1 MNFPFQPQVEFCL
14 SEADCVS
21 SENLGAV
28 CSSLLRI
35 IPEQLA
41 GLVRLTSDTK
51 KIVEGSVTGFSFLA
65 RSFWPEVVEKFL
77 ASLSHVA
84 SPGNPDEFVK
94 NYNIAMKFLEDFEM
108 NLECEESFRSVRDS
122 EQYSDFMQL
131 WNLSVYFQIRFQEIA
146 KPVESLMTATTLEKA
161 ESDQCRLKVTEV
173 AMMSIQ
179 ECFKPEIYLPSLSQ
193 RFLQLSLQIIARY
206 RVWVELC
213 LKTFKEGPSKDM
225 KRSGTSTNLQS
236 VETTSKKTS
245 MSKSVS
251 EKDLAAVAAVSVLTI
266 QMEDIIN
273 IFADISHFISVIP
286 KLIELP
292 SSCSVDITPAVSAA
306 SSELSSM
313 LPLISDAISASIA
326 TAPIKSVKSVVDI
339 PRMYRRTNRET
350 PSKPCPYIL
359 NVIEAFTSFHSSQGR
374 VAGPRDLEAWLGV
387 ASDLVITQYLVQV
400 QDVLANVTKMEE
412 SLRKLKKVRERGGG
426 GAGGKDK
433 GSGLSD
439 DDKIRLQLYLDV
451 THFVRVLEGGALGDM
466 SSVLKGENCAKIKMV
481 VEEAVASFLSDLN
494 L

>member
-1 MNFPFQPQVEFCL
+1 M
-14 SEADCVS
+14 S
-21 SENLGAV
+21 SDNLGAV
-28 CSSLLRI
+28 CSGLLRI

-41 GLVRLTSDTK
+41 GLVRLTSDTR

-65 RSFWPEVVEKFL
+65 RSFWPELVEKFI

-108 NLECEESFRSVRDS
+108 NLECEESFRMVRDS
-122 EQYSDFMQL
+122 EHYSDFMQL
-131 WNLSVYFQIRFQEIA
+131 WNLPVYFQIRFQEIA

-161 ESDQCRLKVTEV
+161 DSDQCRLKVTQA
-173 AMMSIQ
+173 AMLSIE
-179 ECFKPEIYLPSLSQ
+179 ECFKPGVYLPSLSQ

-206 RVWVELC
+206 KVWVKFC

-225 KRSGTSTNLQS
+225 KRSETSKNLQS
-236 VETTSKKTS
+236 IEATSKKTS

-251 EKDLAAVAAVSVLTI
+251 EKDLTAVATVSVLTI

-273 IFADISHFISVIP
+273 IFADISHLISVIP
-286 KLIELP
+286 KLIVLP

-306 SSELSSM
+306 SSELSMM
-313 LPLISDAISASIA
+313 LPLISEEISANIA
-326 TAPIKSVKSVVDI
+326 TAPIKSVKSVADI

-359 NVIEAFTSFHSSQGR
+359 NVIEAFTSFHSSQMR
-374 VAGPRDLEAWLGV
+374 VAGARDLEAWLGV
-387 ASDLVITQYLVQV
+387 AGDLVIGQYLVQV

-412 SLRKLKKVRERGGG
+412 SLRKLKKVRERGGV

-433 GSGLSD
+433 GGGLSD

-451 THFVRVLEGGALGDM
+451 THLVRMLEGGALGDM
-466 SSVLKGENCAKIKMV
+466 SGVLEGENCAKIKTV
-481 VEEAVASFLSDLN
+481 VDEAVASFLSDLN